1 MTTPTP
7 PAPATPAAPAP
18 AAATAPR
25 PAAAPAPAAPGQA
38 LTAALSAAVA
48 AIARHI
54 TGTEPGHEHQ
64 ALAMLGLTAAQA
76 EAITGK
82 PVT

>member
-7 PAPATPAAPAP
+7 PAAAATPAPARPAPAVVTPAPATPAQ
-18 AAATAPR
+18 PR
-25 PAAAPAPAAPGQA
+25 
-38 LTAALSAAVA
+38 TDALSAAVA

-54 TGTEPGHEHQ
+54 TGTEHGHEHQ
-64 ALAMLGLTAAQA
+64 ALTMLGLSAAQA
-76 EAITGK
+76 EAIAGK